1 MPANSALANLH
12 QRRLDEMLLAR
23 AAHPAIAAA
32 AALDYCVENRVT
44 PPSWVVEDA
53 ALALRELLLREKPP
67 VRGRA
72 GGLVARY
79 RQDQID
85 FERWDAVLQARENQK
100 RVAER
105 VRVLNEHP
113 TFKAQ
118 RPRYLEH
125 ELKLLAWLG
134 KDWNR
139 AYEVAAMSLLGRDA
153 FGGPDAVKVSYK
165 RVQKRQKSGVDAG
178 KYVRFHDE
186 FLLKLGFEHVA
197 WHRPGIKMLPIY
209 NLTLPR

>member
-1 MPANSALANLH
+1 MLANSALANLH

-23 AAHPAIAAA
+23 SAHPALAAA
-32 AALDYCVENRVT
+32 AALDYCVENRVA

-85 FERWDAVLQARENQK
+85 FERWDGVLQARENQK

-105 VRVLNEHP
+105 VRVLEKHP
-113 TFKAQ
+113 DFKAKN
-118 RPRYLEH
+118 PRHVEH

-134 KDWNR
+134 KDWDR
-139 AYEVAAMSLLGRDA
+139 AYEVAAMCLLGRDA
-153 FGGPDAVKVSYK
+153 FAGPEAVKASYK
-165 RVQKRQKSGVDAG
+165 RVQKRQKSGEDVG

-186 FLLKLGFEHVA
+186 FLLKLGLEHPT
-197 WHRPGIKMLPIY
+197 WHRRGIKFLPIY

>member
-1 MPANSALANLH
+1 
-12 QRRLDEMLLAR
+12 
-23 AAHPAIAAA
+23 
-32 AALDYCVENRVT
+32 
-44 PPSWVVEDA
+44 
-53 ALALRELLLREKPP
+53 LRELLLREKPH

-72 GGLVARY
+72 CGLVARY

-105 VRVLNEHP
+105 VQVLDEHP
-113 TFKAQ
+113 EFKVH

-153 FGGPDAVKVSYK
+153 FAGPEAVKASYK

-186 FLLKLGFEHVA
+186 FLFKLGFEHITSR
-197 WHRPGIKMLPIY
+197 RPGTKMLPIY